1 MLLKN
6 LPGFLKH
13 FVPARMSFRR
23 NYDVYYKTNED
34 YTVSS
39 RNYDPMHKLTPAFHA
54 SVLLLIMNFV
64 ITLSK

>member
-1 MLLKN
+1 
-6 LPGFLKH
+6 
-13 FVPARMSFRR
+13 MSFRR

-39 RNYDPMHKLTPAFHA
+39 RNYDPMNKLTPAFHA
-54 SVLLLIMNFV
+54 FVFLLIMNFV